1 LAAVLTAAGTG
12 SIVLAFDRKGEWKMG
27 DFVKVPPKDEVTY
40 FYLIERNTVQS
51 DAQEEKGKSD
61 ITKLVRREGGKCR
74 LYKTSGAAF
83 DFISVVT
90 GITTVS
96 AIKIAAEIGKRG
108 DVRATLVPGI
118 ETFHR
123 K

>member
-1 LAAVLTAAGTG
+1 
-12 SIVLAFDRKGEWKMG
+12 MG
-27 DFVKVPPKDEVTY
+27 DIVIIKKPPPKDEVTY
-40 FYLIERNTVQS
+40 FYLIEKNTVQS

-61 ITKLVRREGGKCR
+61 ITKLVRQEGGKCR
-74 LYKTSGAAF
+74 LYRTSGAAF

-90 GITTVS
+90 GISTIS
-96 AIKIAAEIGKRG
+96 AIKIAGEINKRG
-108 DVRATLVPGI
+108 DVRATLVPGV

>member
-1 LAAVLTAAGTG
+1 
-12 SIVLAFDRKGEWKMG
+12 MG
-27 DFVKVPPKDEVTY
+27 DIVKIPPKDEVTF

-51 DAQEEKGKSD
+51 EAQEEKGKGD
-61 ITKLVRREGGKCR
+61 ITKLVRQQGGKCR
-74 LYKTSGAAF
+74 LYKTSGAPF
-83 DFISVVT
+83 DFVSVVT
-90 GITTVS
+90 GITTAA
-96 AIKIAAEIGKRG
+96 AIKIAGEIGKRG

>member
-1 LAAVLTAAGTG
+1 
-12 SIVLAFDRKGEWKMG
+12 MG
-27 DFVKVPPKDEVTY
+27 DIVKVPPKDEVTY

-51 DAQEEKGKSD
+51 DAQEEKGKSG
-61 ITKLVRREGGKCR
+61 ITKLVKQEGGKCR

-90 GITTVS
+90 GITTAA

-118 ETFHR
+118 EIFHR

>member
-1 LAAVLTAAGTG
+1 
-12 SIVLAFDRKGEWKMG
+12 MG
-27 DFVKVPPKDEVTY
+27 DIVIIKKPPPKEEVTY
-40 FYLIERNTVQS
+40 FYLIEKNTVQS

-61 ITKLVRREGGKCR
+61 ITKLVRQEGGKCR
-74 LYKTSGAAF
+74 LYRTSGAAF

-90 GITTVS
+90 GISTIS
-96 AIKIAAEIGKRG
+96 AIKIAGEINKRG
-108 DVRATLVPGI
+108 DVRATLVPGV